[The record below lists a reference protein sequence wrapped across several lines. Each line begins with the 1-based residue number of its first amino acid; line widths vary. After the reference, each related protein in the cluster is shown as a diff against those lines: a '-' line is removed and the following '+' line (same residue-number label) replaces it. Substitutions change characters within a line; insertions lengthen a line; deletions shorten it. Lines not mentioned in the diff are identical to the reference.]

1 VLDEKLRVNGLL
13 RICAAGSLIAA
24 PLAVVAFL
32 APTVT
37 IFFAAVFLCEVALF
51 LSTSPINGVVLRS
64 VPTALRAA
72 GMAGTIFA
80 IHMFGDLWSPAALGF
95 MAKALPMTVAMMILP
110 VLILLSAGIW
120 WPRPS
125 EAKAEA
131 AGGG

>member
-1 VLDEKLRVNGLL
+1 
-13 RICAAGSLIAA
+13 
-24 PLAVVAFL
+24 
-32 APTVT
+32 
-37 IFFAAVFLCEVALF
+37 
-51 LSTSPINGVVLRS
+51 
-64 VPTALRAA
+64 
-72 GMAGTIFA
+72 
-80 IHMFGDLWSPAALGF
+80 